1 MEPSCLQKSKS
12 VHVSVSG
19 SSGLALTTYEA
30 LVLYFVLMK
39 YKLLPKVSPG
49 KGTEEEGV
57 SENVFSAPS
66 HVMDGVAG
74 VFLQV
79 PAADGGSTEEMAS
92 LAAGPSSSWRQGQL
106 LLTLWTCPSPLLH
119 RNILSLRNSQ

>member
-1 MEPSCLQKSKS
+1 M
-12 VHVSVSG
+12 
-19 SSGLALTTYEA
+19 
-30 LVLYFVLMK
+30 YFVLMK

-57 SENVFSAPS
+57 SENVFSAPL

-79 PAADGGSTEEMAS
+79 PAADGGSTEELAS
-92 LAAGPSSSWRQGQL
+92 LAAGPSSSQRQGQL
-106 LLTLWTCPSPLLH
+106 LLTLWTCPSPDLH
-119 RNILSLRNSQ
+119 RNILSLRNPQR